1 MTMKIDDMRLGD
13 FLYLLDCMQEE
24 CCEHK
29 HCSECR
35 YNDFCDDIDLPSID
49 SISLRKA
56 IEGYAKMNGILINFA
71 DKKDLHIRKL
81 EKALDKACELLEK
94 HRIGT
99 TCDEENCNKCMENH
113 CFETC
118 RYVRN
123 MTKEEWKEWCMKD
136 E

>member
-1 MTMKIDDMRLGD
+1 MKIDDMKVSD
-13 FLYLLDCMQEE
+13 FLYLMDCMQEE
-24 CCEHK
+24 CCELT
-29 HCSECR
+29 CPNCR
-35 YNDFCDDIDLPSID
+35 YIDFCEIDMSSID
-49 SISLRKA
+49 SASTERTV
-56 IEGYAKMNGILINFA
+56 EGYAEANGLLVDFA

-94 HRIGT
+94 YRIGT